1 MAHFN
6 KRYNRYDLSG
16 DYGVGYTS
24 KGEEFYF
31 DLEDYDKIK
40 DYCWVISKT
49 TDTVCARM
57 CGTNK
62 LIVMHRLVM
71 DVVNAGRNVQVD
83 HIHHNRHDNRKSELR
98 ICNNSQNS
106 MNKGLQS
113 NNTSGVAGVSWDE
126 KDKLWHAYIQKNH
139 ERTSRWFK
147 NYDDAVAWRLE
158 MQKKIFGEYEYVE
171 H

>member
-49 TDTVCARM
+49 TDTVCARI

-71 DVVNAGRNVQVD
+71 DVVDAGRNVQVD
-83 HIHHNRHDNRKSELR
+83 HIHH
-98 ICNNSQNS
+98 I
-106 MNKGLQS
+106 
-113 NNTSGVAGVSWDE
+113 GVSWDE
-126 KDKLWHAYIQKNH
+126 KDRLWHAYIQKNG

-147 NYDDAVAWRLE
+147 NYDDAVSWRLE

-171 H
+171 R